1 MVNANQLP
9 QALQLELKFMYDAPR
24 VRQTLGIFGFI
35 RTPMVG
41 AAAKGGSFA
50 VPFLEV
56 ETVAEAIVDSVYS
69 TYGRTI
75 YKPGAAGFSAGLVSE
90 PG

>member
-1 MVNANQLP
+1 
-9 QALQLELKFMYDAPR
+9 MYDAPR

-56 ETVAEAIVDSVYS
+56 ETVAESVVDSVYS
-69 TYGRTI
+69 TYSSTV
-75 YKPGAAGFSAGLVSE
+75 YKPGAAGFSAGLVSRTPE
-90 PG
+90 EHRHKK